1 MTSSRI
7 ADPGPRPQMERAGLV
22 LLDGNWQFALDPD
35 AAWRLP
41 EQVKW
46 KRRIIVPFAPETPA
60 SGIANTSFYL
70 ACWYRRTIRLAQPAN
85 GSRVLLTFGAVDSEA
100 RVWVNGQLVAEHVG
114 GYTPFTADITD
125 ALIPDRA
132 QEIVVRAY
140 DDPHDLAKPRG
151 KQDWRLNSHS
161 IWYPR
166 TTGIWQSVWYEV
178 VPSTYIRQLRWTSNL
193 ERWEIGL
200 EAWLGG
206 DREREGMR
214 LHVKLLSGAT
224 LLADDT
230 YAVIAGEV
238 HRRIA
243 LSDPGIDDVRNE
255 LLWSPERPTIIRA
268 EIELWAGRGELLDVV
283 RSYTALRTVG
293 LMGDRIAL
301 NGRPYQLRLV
311 LDQGY
316 WPDTGMTPPSS
327 AALRRDIELTK
338 ALGFNGVRKH
348 QKVEDPRYL
357 YWADHLG
364 LVVWEEMPSAYRF
377 TMESVKQVT
386 KQWMEVIERDYS
398 HPCIVVW
405 VPFNE
410 SWGIP
415 DLPAREEQRHYVRAI
430 YHLTKTIDNT
440 RLVVG
445 NDGWEHVATDIVAI
459 HDYESDPK
467 KVRERYDMERVRTQ
481 LVKTEY
487 SSGRNL
493 VLPGFDVEGKPIM
506 LSEFGGIA
514 YAPKSSGV
522 WGYSWAK
529 TEAELAT
536 RYRALIDTVKEL
548 PLLAGF
554 CYTQLTDTYQEA
566 NGLLFADRR
575 VKGSIKK
582 LSI

>member
-1 MTSSRI
+1 
-7 ADPGPRPQMERAGLV
+7 MERAGLV
-22 LLDGNWQFALDPD
+22 LLDGAWQFALDAD
-35 AAWRLP
+35 ATWKLP

-46 KRRIIVPFAPETPA
+46 KRRIVVPFAPETPA

-70 ACWYRRTIRLAQPAN
+70 ACWYRRTVRLARPGN

-100 RVWVNGQLVAEHVG
+100 RVWVNGHLVAEHEG

-125 ALIPDRA
+125 ALIPDGA

-178 VPSTYIRQLRWTSNL
+178 VPSTYIKQLRWTSNL
-193 ERWEIGL
+193 ERWEVGI

-206 DREREGMR
+206 NSQREGMR

-316 WPDTGMTPPSS
+316 WPDTGLTPPSN

-377 TMESVKQVT
+377 TMESVTQVT
-386 KQWMEVIERDYS
+386 QQWMEVINRDFS
-398 HPCIVVW
+398 HPCIIVW

-410 SWGIP
+410 SWGVP
-415 DLPAREEQRHYVRAI
+415 DLPAREEQRHYVRAL
-430 YHLTKTIDNT
+430 YHLTRTIDNS

-459 HDYESDPK
+459 HDYESDPNK
-467 KVRERYDMERVRTQ
+467 IRERYDMERVRTQ

-514 YAPKSSGV
+514 YAPKPSGV

-529 TEAELAT
+529 SEAELAT
-536 RYRALIDTVKEL
+536 RYRALIDTVNEL

-575 VKGSIKK
+575 VKVSMKK
-582 LSI
+582 LSLLNAAEKP

>member
-1 MTSSRI
+1 
-7 ADPGPRPQMERAGLV
+7 MERAGLV
-22 LLDGNWQFALDPD
+22 LLDGAWQFALDPN
-35 AAWRLP
+35 AAWTLP

-46 KRRIIVPFAPETPA
+46 KRRIVVPFAPETPA

-70 ACWYRRTIRLAQPAN
+70 ACWYRRSMLLAQPGN

-125 ALIPDRA
+125 ALIPGGT

-151 KQDWRLNSHS
+151 KQDWRLNAHS

-178 VPSTYIRQLRWTSNL
+178 VPSTYIKHLRWTSNL
-193 ERWEIGL
+193 ERWEVGL

-206 DREREGMR
+206 DRQRDGLR
-214 LHVKLLSGAT
+214 LHVKLLSGDT
-224 LLADDT
+224 LLANDT

-255 LLWSPERPTIIRA
+255 LLWSPEHPTIIRA
-268 EIELWAGRGELLDVV
+268 EIELWAGRGEMLDVV

-293 LMGDRIAL
+293 LMGDRISL
-301 NGRPYQLRLV
+301 NGRPYKLRLV

-316 WPDTGMTPPSS
+316 CPDTGLTPPSS
-327 AALRRDIELTK
+327 EALRRDIELTK

-377 TMESVKQVT
+377 TMESIKHVT
-386 KQWMEVIERDYS
+386 QQWMEVIDRDYS
-398 HPCIVVW
+398 HPCIIVW
-405 VPFNE
+405 VPFHE
-410 SWGIP
+410 SGGVP
-415 DLPAREEQRHYVRAI
+415 DLPAREEQRHDVRAI
-430 YHLTKTIDNT
+430 YHLTRTIDNT

-459 HDYESDPK
+459 HDYESDPQ
-467 KVRERYDMERVRTQ
+467 KVRLRYDMERVRTH
-481 LVKTEY
+481 LVKSEY

-493 VLPGFDVEGKPIM
+493 VLPGFDADGKPIM

-514 YAPKSSGV
+514 YAPNSAGV

-529 TEAELAT
+529 SEAELAT
-536 RYRALIDTVKEL
+536 RYRALIDTVNEL
-548 PLLAGF
+548 PLPAGF

-582 LSI
+582 LAI